1 MGVVSMWGVAVPLA
15 WWLGVHLGIGLAG
28 IWIAFAVDEWVRGL
42 LMMLRWKSRALEKK
56 ALVKPASPAEPEA
69 GTGAAAQ
76 TTV

>member
-42 LMMLRWKSRALEKK
+42 LMMLR
-56 ALVKPASPAEPEA
+56 
-69 GTGAAAQ
+69 
-76 TTV
+76 